1 MNTTYRSTNPIDG
14 GAAGSTAAQDRPGGL
29 LAWQWASYS
38 LAHTDRRNLLIHA
51 LTVPLFI
58 AGSALVATTPLVGWL
73 GLAGLASM
81 LAAVALQGS
90 SHRGEPHA
98 PAPFRGK
105 LDLAARL
112 FAEQW
117 VTFPRF
123 VLTGGFARAWY
134 ASRRA

>member
-1 MNTTYRSTNPIDG
+1 MNTTGYPTNMIDSNTG
-14 GAAGSTAAQDRPGGL
+14 HERRGGL
-29 LAWQWASYS
+29 LAWQWSSYS

-58 AGSALVATTPLVGWL
+58 AGSALAAATPLVGWL
-73 GLAGLASM
+73 GLAGLVPM

-90 SHRGEPHA
+90 SHRGEHHP
-98 PAPFRGK
+98 PAPFRSK

-123 VLTGGFARAWY
+123 VLTGGFARAWR
-134 ASRRA
+134 AARRA